1 MFKLIDPDHA
11 FYRPLW
17 IRLLVVAVCASWTAV
32 EFTMGSET
40 WGFILLAITA
50 YTSAT
55 LLVFYKPKDP
65 VLPAP
70 TDGPGVN
77 AGPVAEGETG
87 REERP

>member
-1 MFKLIDPDHA
+1 MFKLIDPDHS

-17 IRLLVVAVCASWTAV
+17 IRLVVVAVCASWTAV
-32 EFTMGSET
+32 EFTAGSET

-65 VLPAP
+65 AAPIEAAPA
-70 TDGPGVN
+70 N
-77 AGPVAEGETG
+77 ESAPVEAETT
-87 REERP
+87 RDERP